1 MEKKRIVVIP
11 EYLNRSASRDEQHLK
26 PLPAAKMFDN
36 LRQAFE
42 WSFQSE
48 LLGEY
53 FGWHA
58 PVYLVS
64 GCKLILIT
72 KTTDK
77 LIREEEIFEAL
88 EGLKASYYEPS
99 AEVKSALKNRLNKV
113 YGDAV
118 MDKIQVAVYDI
129 DGAEVDRMDF
139 CTVHS
144 AREYCRII
152 NHTGLGTAMIVK
164 AGDEK

>member
-48 LLGEY
+48 LLGDY

-88 EGLKASYYEPS
+88 EGLKAGYYEPS

-129 DGAEVDRMDF
+129 DGAEVDRTDF

>member
-11 EYLNRSASRDEQHLK
+11 EYLNRSASRDEALQ

-36 LRQAFE
+36 LKAAFE
-42 WSFQSE
+42 WSSQSE
-48 LLGEY
+48 LLGDY

-64 GCKLILIT
+64 GSKQILIT

-77 LIREEEIFEAL
+77 LIMEEEIL
-88 EGLKASYYEPS
+88 KRWKGLKATYYEPT
-99 AEVKSALKNRLNKV
+99 AEVKSTLNKV
-113 YGDAV
+113 YGDVA
-118 MDKIQVAVYDI
+118 MDKIQVVVYDI

-164 AGDEK
+164 AGEEK

>member
-1 MEKKRIVVIP
+1 MEKKNIVVVP
-11 EYLNRSASRDEQHLK
+11 EYLNRSASRDEEHLK
-26 PLPAAKMFDN
+26 PLPAAKMFYN
-36 LRQAFE
+36 LRAAFE

-48 LLGEY
+48 LLGDY

-99 AEVKSALKNRLNKV
+99 AEVKSALNKV

-129 DGAEVDRMDF
+129 DGAEIDRMDF

>member
-1 MEKKRIVVIP
+1 MIQ
-11 EYLNRSASRDEQHLK
+11 YSAR
-26 PLPAAKMFDN
+26 
-36 LRQAFE
+36 
-42 WSFQSE
+42 
-48 LLGEY
+48 
-53 FGWHA
+53 
-58 PVYLVS
+58 
-64 GCKLILIT
+64 
-72 KTTDK
+72 
-77 LIREEEIFEAL
+77 
-88 EGLKASYYEPS
+88 
-99 AEVKSALKNRLNKV
+99 NKV

-164 AGDEK
+164 AGEEK

>member
-11 EYLNRSASRDEQHLK
+11 EHLSRSASRDESLH

-36 LRQAFE
+36 LEAAFE
-42 WSFQSE
+42 WSNESE
-48 LLGEY
+48 LLGDY

-64 GCKLILIT
+64 GSKLILIT

-77 LIREEEIFEAL
+77 MIMEEEIFEAL
-88 EGLKASYYEPS
+88 EGLRATYYEPN
-99 AEVKSALKNRLNKV
+99 AEVKSTLNKV

-118 MDKIQVAVYDI
+118 MDKIPVVVYDI

>member
-36 LRQAFE
+36 LRAAFE

-48 LLGEY
+48 MLGDY

-77 LIREEEIFEAL
+77 LIMEEEIFEAL
-88 EGLKASYYEPS
+88 EGLKASYYEPG
-99 AEVKSALKNRLNKV
+99 AEVKSALKNRSGYMNIIIDSVPLNE
-113 YGDAV
+113 DEINSA
-118 MDKIQVAVYDI
+118 
-129 DGAEVDRMDF
+129 GAASQRRKGKHGNTEQ
-139 CTVHS
+139 
-144 AREYCRII
+144 E
-152 NHTGLGTAMIVK
+152 
-164 AGDEK
+164 